1 MAILGLGEG
10 LLLGR
15 GLELCFGIG
24 QYRLIMLFGALGG
37 AGIGLIAWVGRVV
50 WNQSRQSGWRLAIA
64 GAAPTLLVFVVYFVW
79 RIVPL
84 IQEEIKYSQ

>member
-64 GAAPTLLVFVVYFVW
+64 GGRRRPCWSSWFISSGASC
-79 RIVPL
+79 R
-84 IQEEIKYSQ
+84 